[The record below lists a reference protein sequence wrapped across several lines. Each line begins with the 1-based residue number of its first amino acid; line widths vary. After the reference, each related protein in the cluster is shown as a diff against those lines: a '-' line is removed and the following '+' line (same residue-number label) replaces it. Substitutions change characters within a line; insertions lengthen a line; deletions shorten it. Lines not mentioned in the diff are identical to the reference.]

1 VLGLGEAEHYFAS
14 DIYALLRL
22 TRRFIYLAE
31 GDVLELRDASAR
43 IFDGGG
49 VAVERPVRVSVVNL
63 DAAERGTYRQQMLK
77 EIFEQPQAV
86 ADTLES
92 RVADDRVSPNVF
104 GVGADTVPSC

>member
-63 DAAERGTYRQQMLK
+63 DAAERVPTGTK
-77 EIFEQPQAV
+77 
-86 ADTLES
+86 
-92 RVADDRVSPNVF
+92 
-104 GVGADTVPSC
+104 C